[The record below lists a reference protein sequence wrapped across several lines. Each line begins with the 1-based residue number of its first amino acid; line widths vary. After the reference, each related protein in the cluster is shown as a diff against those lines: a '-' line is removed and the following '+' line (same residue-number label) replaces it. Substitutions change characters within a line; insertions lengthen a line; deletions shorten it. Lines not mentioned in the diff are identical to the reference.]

1 MYASMEQRH
10 RERVHVL
17 ADQLYRERY
26 HYLLRIANRNAANR
40 EDAAEAVQF
49 AFLAFIDKFD
59 LASGAPPLAWTT
71 TVIKRECWAKRK
83 REHLDRR
90 AGQEAERGE
99 QGAGF
104 SIADLPAQTAGPEEA
119 IERAEY
125 VLQARERLSALKP
138 AERRAL
144 GLIAAGYSYREVG
157 EITGFSY
164 TKINRCA
171 SEGRARLREQAPA

>member
-1 MYASMEQRH
+1 MYASTEQQG

-17 ADQLYRERY
+17 AEELYRERY
-26 HYLLRIANRNAANR
+26 HYLLRIATRNAANR
-40 EDAAEAVQF
+40 EDATEAVQF
-49 AFLAFIDKFD
+49 AFAAFIEKYNLD
-59 LASGAPPLAWTT
+59 SGSPPLGWLTLT
-71 TVIKRECWAKRK
+71 LQRRCWALR
-83 REHLDRR
+83 RVWHLDRS
-90 AGQEAERGE
+90 AGQEAVSGSEGP
-99 QGAGF
+99 GF
-104 SIADLPAQTAGPEEA
+104 SIADLPAQTAGPGET

-125 VLQARERLSALKP
+125 VLEARQRLAQLKP